1 MTTDVV
7 ITGLGVV
14 SPLGNDPG
22 EYWERLLRGEVP
34 VRPHVAPGTA
44 VDGTH
49 TYPVTDAPRPAPHP
63 GDEPGRASGF
73 ALAAAG
79 DALRDAGLA
88 DAGPTVLDGVGMVVG
103 TGNGDSDLREA
114 ERDGSRELTG
124 LQWYPY
130 DTQGLLAERLALHG
144 PGLTVSTACAAGAYA
159 VAMGAE
165 MIRAGEADVVLVGG
179 TEAVSRPAVGAFL
192 RLGAAEPGPCRPFDT
207 DRAGTVY
214 GEGAAFLVLE
224 SAAHARGR
232 GASPYARVLDS
243 GWSCDAF
250 HETAPDPEG
259 TQALRA
265 VREALHRSGLGQD
278 DIGAVLC
285 HGTGT
290 PANDA
295 VESRTTAALLGPRTP
310 EVPVTAIKASLGH
323 SGGAAGAF
331 SCLTAALVLRDGT
344 VPPVGTLRTLDPACE
359 LRVVREVPQASAGS
373 AVLVNAYAF
382 GGNNISVAIA
392 ALDPADPAGPVDPGP
407 GGGTETHGRA
417 AGPGRPVASREGA
430 A

>member
-1 MTTDVV
+1 MATDVV

-14 SPLGNDPG
+14 SPLGNHPR
-22 EYWERLLRGEVP
+22 EYWDRLLRGEVP
-34 VRPHVAPGTA
+34 VRPLAAPGTA

-49 TYPVTDAPRPAPHP
+49 TYPVTDTPPAAPHP
-63 GDEPGRASGF
+63 GGAPGRASTF
-73 ALAAAG
+73 ALAAAA
-79 DALRDAGLA
+79 DALRDAGL
-88 DAGPTVLDGVGMVVG
+88 DGAGPEVLDGVGVCVG

-114 ERDGSRELTG
+114 EREGRRELTG

-130 DTQGLLAERLALHG
+130 DTASLLAERLALHG
-144 PGLTVSTACAAGAYA
+144 PGLTVSTACAAGAYV

-165 MIRAGEADVVLVGG
+165 MIRSGEAEVVLVGG

-192 RLGAAEPGPCRPFDT
+192 RLGAAEPGPCRPFDA

-224 SAAHARGR
+224 SATRARARG
-232 GASPYARVLDS
+232 AEPYARVLDS

-265 VREALHRSGLGQD
+265 VREALHRSGLDRQEV
-278 DIGAVLC
+278 GAVLC

-295 VESRTTAALLGPRTP
+295 IESRTTATLLGPRTP

-331 SCLTAALVLRDGT
+331 ACLTAALVLRDGL
-344 VPPVGTLRTLDPACE
+344 VPPVGTLRRLDPACD
-359 LRVVREVPQASAGS
+359 LRVVRDAPRASAGS

-382 GGNNISVAIA
+382 GGNNISVALA
-392 ALDPADPAGPVDPGP
+392 APGPAATDPAAATTD
-407 GGGTETHGRA
+407 THGRA
-417 AGPGRPVASREGA
+417 GGARPVPPREGA

>member
-1 MTTDVV
+1 
-7 ITGLGVV
+7 
-14 SPLGNDPG
+14 
-22 EYWERLLRGEVP
+22 
-34 VRPHVAPGTA
+34 
-44 VDGTH
+44 
-49 TYPVTDAPRPAPHP
+49 
-63 GDEPGRASGF
+63 
-73 ALAAAG
+73 
-79 DALRDAGLA
+79 
-88 DAGPTVLDGVGMVVG
+88 MVVG

-114 ERDGSRELTG
+114 ERDGRRELTG

-130 DTQGLLAERLALHG
+130 DTQGLLAERLALQG

-165 MIRAGEADVVLVGG
+165 MIRAGEAEVVLVGG

-192 RLGAAEPGPCRPFDT
+192 RLGSAEPGPCRPLDT

-259 TQALRA
+259 TQAL
-265 VREALHRSGLGQD
+265 HRSGLGRGD
-278 DIGAVLC
+278 VGAVLC

-310 EVPVTAIKASLGH
+310 EVPVTAIKASLAH
-323 SGGAAGAF
+323 SGAAGAF
-331 SCLTAALVLRDGT
+331 SCLTAALVLRDGA
-344 VPPVGTLRTLDPACE
+344 VPPVGTLRELDPACE
-359 LRVVREVPQASAGS
+359 LRVVREAPQASAGS

-392 ALDPADPAGPVDPGP
+392 ALEPDATTT
-407 GGGTETHGRA
+407 TETHGWA
-417 AGPGRPVASREGA
+417 ARPGRSVSPREGA